1 MEAIIGLL
9 GGVIASGAIY
19 YARKFGVKLFVKK
32 YGTVVG
38 SVFDVLD
45 PIAGKLMTDYN
56 DSEVQEAIQL
66 VVTRVADSEIDESD
80 VVAITNYV
88 LAKFNPS
95 LAAAKVLDEESEKGK
110 ATLQI
115 LENVLALRD
124 GANADEIFA
133 IARNAK
139 ALF

>member
-9 GGVIASGAIY
+9 GGVLASGAIFL
-19 YARKFGVKLFVKK
+19 ARKFGVNLFVKK
-32 YGTVVG
+32 YGAVVK

-45 PIAGKLMTDYN
+45 PIAGSLMSDY
-56 DSEVQEAIQL
+56 DESEVQRAIQL
-66 VVTRVADSEIDESD
+66 VVTRVSDSEIDESD

-88 LAKFNPS
+88 VAKFNPS
-95 LAAAKVLDEESEKGK
+95 LAAAKVLDKESEKGQ
-110 ATLQI
+110 ATVQI
-115 LENVLALRD
+115 MENVLALRD
-124 GANADEIFA
+124 GANAEEIFA